1 MIISNLKIQSYAG
14 GIMEHNF
21 YKEELD
27 FTEKESRQILSIS
40 DTIIDKGFLR
50 QFSGSEVKLLLY
62 LLTHRQKEK
71 LIKIE
76 LPLAAAALGIDI
88 KELKDILKSLS
99 DKSILSNRQQKTSHL
114 LSYQL
119 ELKHLFNNKF
129 EEKTDSQ
136 AEEELS
142 GAELRRQVIQTNIV
156 SKKEIAAALISFL
169 PPSQRNINRREEIK
183 GWLQDFELKML
194 KELVRRVNKWLER
207 QGGGDYLNGSFAY
220 LRAIIE
226 SWYEE
231 DITTYEKLQQQ
242 DKLHRETRELA
253 QAYGINS
260 FSSNTAQLKTFQSW
274 ITGEQA
280 LSKELALAAIRE
292 AVRRK
297 RDGQPSL
304 KYVEDNFINPI
315 KELGINNLGDFKR
328 WLQKEMDH
336 QAAEQDSRDQNKT
349 KNKEKKS
356 QENNEKKSSK
366 KKKSQ
371 KKNRNSKDDVE
382 EYKWKDF
389 FIDFDKYKE

>member
-1 MIISNLKIQSYAG
+1 
-14 GIMEHNF
+14 MEHNF

-27 FTEKESRQILSIS
+27 FTEKESRQVLSIS

-50 QFSGSEVKLLLY
+50 KFSGSEVKLLLY
-62 LLTHRQKEK
+62 LLTHRHKEN

-76 LPLAAAALGIDI
+76 LPLAAAALGMDL
-88 KELKDILKSLS
+88 KELKNVLKSLRN
-99 DKSILSNRQQKTSHL
+99 KSILSNEEQKNSHL
-114 LSYQL
+114 FSYNL
-119 ELKHLFNNKF
+119 ELKQLFSNNFK
-129 EEKTDSQ
+129 EKEHSKT
-136 AEEELS
+136 EELS
-142 GAELRRQVIQTNIV
+142 GSELRRQVIKTNIV
-156 SKKEIAAALISFL
+156 SEKEIAAALISFL
-169 PPSQRNINRREEIK
+169 PPAQRNIHRREEIK
-183 GWLQDFELKML
+183 SWLDDFELKML

-207 QGGGDYLNGSFAY
+207 QGGGDYLSGSFAY

-226 SWYEE
+226 SWYQEG
-231 DITTYEKLQQQ
+231 ITTYEKLQEQ

-253 QAYGINS
+253 RAYGINS
-260 FSSNTAQLKTFQSW
+260 FSSDTAQLKTFQSW

-336 QAAEQDSRDQNKT
+336 QAAESDSRDQDETYNKGNNT
-349 KNKEKKS
+349 KKDSEENGSKNKKS
-356 QENNEKKSSK
+356 K
-366 KKKSQ
+366 

-382 EYKWKDF
+382 DYKWKDF

>member
-1 MIISNLKIQSYAG
+1 
-14 GIMEHNF
+14 MEHNF

-27 FTEKESRQILSIS
+27 FTEKESRQVLSIS
-40 DTIIDKGFLR
+40 DTVIDKGFLR
-50 QFSGSEVKLLLY
+50 KFSGSEVKLLLY
-62 LLTHRQKEK
+62 LLTHRRKEN

-76 LPLAAAALGIDI
+76 LPLAAAALGMNL
-88 KELKDILKSLS
+88 KELKNVLKSLR
-99 DKSILSNRQQKTSHL
+99 DKSILANEEQKNSHL
-114 LSYQL
+114 FSYNL
-119 ELKHLFNNKF
+119 ELKQLFNNNFK
-129 EEKTDSQ
+129 EKEHSN
-136 AEEELS
+136 AEELS
-142 GAELRRQVIQTNIV
+142 ASELRRQVIKTNIV
-156 SKKEIAAALISFL
+156 SEKEIAAALISFL
-169 PPSQRNINRREEIK
+169 PPAQRNIHRREEIK
-183 GWLQDFELKML
+183 GWLDDFELKML

-207 QGGGDYLNGSFAY
+207 QGGGDYLSGSFAY
-220 LRAIIE
+220 LRAIVE
-226 SWYEE
+226 SWYQEG
-231 DITTYEKLQQQ
+231 ITTYEKLQEQ

-253 QAYGINS
+253 RAYGINS
-260 FSSNTAQLKTFQSW
+260 FSSDTAQLKTFQSW

-336 QAAEQDSRDQNKT
+336 QAAESDSRDQDEAYSKGNNTKKDSEEKAA
-349 KNKEKKS
+349 KNKKS
-356 QENNEKKSSK
+356 K
-366 KKKSQ
+366 

-382 EYKWKDF
+382 DYKWKDF